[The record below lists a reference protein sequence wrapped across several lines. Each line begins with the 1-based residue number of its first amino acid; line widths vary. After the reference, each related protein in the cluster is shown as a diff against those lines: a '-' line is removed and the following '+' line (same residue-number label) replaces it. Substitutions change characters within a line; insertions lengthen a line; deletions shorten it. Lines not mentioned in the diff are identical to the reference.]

1 MMIKIP
7 NSILNNSTITEKI
20 TIILILL
27 VPFTLSISILIAEI
41 FSALIAIFALVW
53 IFKNKE
59 NLEIFK
65 DVKIPIYTIILFYLI
80 ILVSLSFSYNFNK
93 SFLPSFFYFRYLL
106 LSLGIFILIYKFELI
121 LKLILTSL
129 LIVIFLIIIDS
140 FIEALKINNFFG
152 LKLEDYRFDQGST
165 YFITSF
171 FEDEK
176 KLGSF
181 LVRLLPL
188 VLSLIIFLDFKV
200 LNKFDIKIPI
210 FIIVGSLIFF
220 SSERVALFLFIFVL
234 IFSLKI
240 LKRKFQIILF
250 SSLALIFLVISQP
263 RLFEKYI
270 YVTLTQFNILD
281 SYWMYENK
289 ENADQKI
296 RIKIIENLNFSNIR
310 YVSEEHEKLVKS
322 GIIIFKE
329 NPFTGTGLKN
339 YHRYC
344 KNIKVERSL
353 DIQCSSHPHNTYI
366 QIMSD
371 IGLFGVLVIIIIFMY
386 IVYVNFKI
394 LLIKNPSTI
403 VKSFYVLNLGI
414 IINLMPFIP
423 SGSFFNNWINL
434 MLYFPLGIWFYLFY
448 HIRKSKKL

>member
-1 MMIKIP
+1 M
-7 NSILNNSTITEKI
+7 
-20 TIILILL
+20 
-27 VPFTLSISILIAEI
+27 
-41 FSALIAIFALVW
+41 
-53 IFKNKE
+53 
-59 NLEIFK
+59 
-65 DVKIPIYTIILFYLI
+65 
-80 ILVSLSFSYNFNK
+80 
-93 SFLPSFFYFRYLL
+93 
-106 LSLGIFILIYKFELI
+106 
-121 LKLILTSL
+121 
-129 LIVIFLIIIDS
+129 
-140 FIEALKINNFFG
+140 
-152 LKLEDYRFDQGST
+152 
-165 YFITSF
+165 
-171 FEDEK
+171 
-176 KLGSF
+176 
-181 LVRLLPL
+181 
-188 VLSLIIFLDFKV
+188 
-200 LNKFDIKIPI
+200 
-210 FIIVGSLIFF
+210 
-220 SSERVALFLFIFVL
+220 ALFLFIFII
-234 IFSLKI
+234 IFLLKI
-240 LKRKFQIILF
+240 FKRRF
-250 SSLALIFLVISQP
+250 IFLSFSFLTLFLLITSQP
-263 RLFEKYI
+263 KFFEKYI
-270 YVTLTQFNILD
+270 YATLSQLNILD
-281 SYWMYENK
+281 SYSMYENK
-289 ENADQKI
+289 KKADMKE
-296 RIKIIENLNFSNIR
+296 RSKIIENLDFSDVK
-310 YVSEEHEKLVKS
+310 YLSDEHEKLVKS